1 MCVCVYSIS
10 SEASLSEHPDR
21 SSAHSSAGRR
31 RRRFLVDR
39 CSRASVRPSVRYFA
53 LSSFSSLSLF
63 NPVSNPNQEGC
74 VTSSIRNDSYTMPST
89 AVAAA
94 AATATAADSSSS
106 LAAAAPY
113 LLASSFY
120 EKKKKREWHSQET
133 QWSGGGYCCPFSS
146 CRRINQYNE
155 SIIGG

>member
-1 MCVCVYSIS
+1 MCVYSIS

-74 VTSSIRNDSYTMPST
+74 VTSSIRNDSYTMPPT

-94 AATATAADSSSS
+94 AAAATTAAASSSS